1 MHLINNRELI
11 RISNCSRFRTAGPML
26 AQTWSCTQKKPWTRN
41 GCCIRTWPWC
51 NETNGKEEKTSKP
64 VPKNWNKLTTNTKR
78 DTRIGRPIKS
88 VDVNS
93 NRSLQLLPFDSQ
105 IVLQSLTY
113 DEFVLH
119 SKIHIELENT
129 LCFVVYW
136 IYYQGMVLYKQ
147 TMHVQLR
154 KTINFLLTN
163 LFYIEIVSFI
173 STPQIFMLIML
184 INCFTSFNHYH

>member
-1 MHLINNRELI
+1 MRIRCGRFKGEDGRWRTRMCPTPGFLCRVRHGRSSGICISSNKFILNQNPVSVQVIRINLINNRELI

-105 IVLQSLTY
+105 IVLQSLT
-113 DEFVLH
+113 
-119 SKIHIELENT
+119 
-129 LCFVVYW
+129 
-136 IYYQGMVLYKQ
+136 
-147 TMHVQLR
+147 
-154 KTINFLLTN
+154 
-163 LFYIEIVSFI
+163 
-173 STPQIFMLIML
+173 
-184 INCFTSFNHYH
+184 